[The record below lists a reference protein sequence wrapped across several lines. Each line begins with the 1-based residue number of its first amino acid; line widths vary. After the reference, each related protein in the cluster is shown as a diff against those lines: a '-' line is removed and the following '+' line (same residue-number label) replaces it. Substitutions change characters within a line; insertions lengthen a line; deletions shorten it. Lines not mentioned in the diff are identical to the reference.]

1 MHSTLIQF
9 LSVLLLI
16 GYYYRKTKDK
26 IVAWGLSYLTFFF
39 CAGVL
44 FRKLFPDIPFV
55 SPTVEYMVFLV
66 IVGVPFLVLVVLVGY
81 EIEKRRASELKEDKK
96 DFTILFK
103 PSRSNVIF
111 WTVFVLLNLIA
122 FLMENNK

>member
-1 MHSTLIQF
+1 MYSILIEF

-26 IVAWGLSYLTFFF
+26 IVAWILSYLIFFF
-39 CAGVL
+39 CSGVL

-55 SPTVEYMVFLV
+55 SPTLEYMVFLV
-66 IVGVPFLVLVVLVGY
+66 IVGVPFLVLVVFVGI
-81 EIEKRRASELKEDKK
+81 EIERRRSSEVEEDKK

-103 PSRSNVIF
+103 PSRDNIIF
-111 WTVFVLLNLIA
+111 WTIFVLLNLVA
-122 FLMENNK
+122 FLMGE